1 MIFFFKFDSTGFK
14 KFIIERLSKTE
25 KGLYRNLPLPGI
37 FFMISSY
44 GSLLVTLQRPPPEI
58 FSFRPRP
65 FSFQLIKLIYFFT
78 CSNCSHSP
86 TWATSDNNCLIHDDN
101 LHTFYLNYCKWNRM
115 TKLKIIIII

>member
-14 KFIIERLSKTE
+14 KFIIERLSKLK
-25 KGLYRNLPLPGI
+25 KGYIGIYHYRNI
-37 FFMISSY
+37 FMISSY